1 MFAPIELVEYLQAL
15 PKLVHTDINYIEYG
29 ILKYIC
35 EHPESTSYEI
45 EKLNFP
51 RRGTLHR
58 KRIRSTNR
66 KGRDLNKNVDPR
78 SIRRYISDLY
88 KKGFIERDQKE
99 DKPNAKPCRLTSS
112 GVHYLILRT
121 RIAPWNV
128 YKGIFKNY
136 GNDKLF
142 HLFVYPYIKQDT
154 LLHLTDTP
162 LTSRVSLF
170 LHQCCREIEDILV
183 KDTNDKHV
191 MELVPGRQSVLWNK
205 NETNSPRAVP
215 VMSLEKSAAIFL
227 FSSMPQRVPSFIF
240 DLISNV
246 KAGSPDFHILS
257 KDERFMQTL
266 KETKMNF
273 DKQYELIEQNK

>member
-1 MFAPIELVEYLQAL
+1 LFAPIEIVEYLQAL

-45 EKLNFP
+45 EKLKFP

-58 KRIRSTNR
+58 KRIRTIKR
-66 KGRDLNKNVDPR
+66 KKDLSKNVDSR
-78 SIRRYISDLY
+78 SIRRYISDLC
-88 KKGFIERDQKE
+88 KKGFIKRVQK
-99 DKPNAKPCRLTSS
+99 DNAKLCSLTSS
-112 GVHYLILRT
+112 GVYYLILRL
-121 RIAPWNV
+121 RIMPGDV
-128 YKGIFKNY
+128 YKGVVKNY

-142 HLFVYPYIKQDT
+142 QLFVYPYIKQDT

-183 KDTNDKHV
+183 KDKKKKYV
-191 MELVPGRQSVLWNK
+191 MELVPGRQSVLWNENK
-205 NETNSPRAVP
+205 TNSPRAVP
-215 VMSLEKSAAIFL
+215 VMSLEESAADSLFL
-227 FSSMPQRVPSFIF
+227 NMPQYLPTFIF
-240 DLISNV
+240 DLISKA
-246 KAGSPDFHILS
+246 KAGSPDFCILS

-266 KETKMNF
+266 KETKTNF
-273 DKQYELIEQNK
+273 DKQYEKIEQNK

>member
-1 MFAPIELVEYLQAL
+1 MQAL

-35 EHPESTSYEI
+35 EHPDSTACQI
-45 EKLNFP
+45 EKLELP

-58 KRIRSTNR
+58 KRIRSINR

-78 SIRRYISDLY
+78 SIRRYISDLC

-99 DKPNAKPCRLTSS
+99 DKPNAKRCRLTSS
-112 GVHYLILRT
+112 GVYYLILRT

-154 LLHLTDTP
+154 LLHLTDIP

-183 KDTNDKHV
+183 KDKKKKCV
-191 MELVPGRQSVLWNK
+191 MELVPGRQSVLGNED
-205 NETNSPRAVP
+205 ETNSPRAVP
-215 VMSLEKSAAIFL
+215 VMSLEEFAADSLFL
-227 FSSMPQRVPSFIF
+227 NMPQYVPTFIF
-240 DLISNV
+240 DLISKA
-246 KAGSPDFHILS
+246 KAGSPDFCVLS

-266 KETKMNF
+266 KETKTNF
-273 DKQYELIEQNK
+273 DKQCEMIEQNK